1 MISVVIIGSGNVAK
15 HLIHAFSKIDN
26 INLKQVYAR
35 KLGDESLMKSNIP
48 ITNDLS
54 LLVDADIT
62 IIAVS
67 DDAIAD
73 ISCDIKNS
81 LVVHTSG
88 SVEMNAL
95 KNPKNKGVFY
105 LLQSFSK
112 EKKVNFSNIPICLEA
127 ENESDL
133 NKLEKLASLLQGN
146 IYHLTSQQRKK
157 IHVAAVF
164 VNNFTNHMY
173 TVAHDICEE
182 HNIPFN
188 ILQPLIEETSQK
200 IKNLTPKEAPTGPA
214 KRTDIDTI
222 KLNSTMNL
230 LKCII
235 YSQSTFCTWVMMY
248 QITQS

>member
-35 KLGDESLMKSNIP
+35 KLGDEALMKSNIP

-95 KNPKNKGVFY
+95 KNPKNKRVFY

-133 NKLEKLASLLQGN
+133 KKLEKLASLLQGN

-173 TVAHDICEE
+173 KVAHDICEE

-200 IKNLTPKEAPTGPA
+200 IKNLTPNEAQTGPA
-214 KRTDIDTI
+214 KRKDAETI
-222 KLNSTMNL
+222 KNHLNL
-230 LKCII
+230 LSK
-235 YSQSTFCTWVMMY
+235 SQQELY
-248 QITQS
+248 LKITQSIQNHGKEL

>member
-173 TVAHDICEE
+173 TIAHNICEE
-182 HNIPFN
+182 HNVPFN

-200 IKNLTPKEAPTGPA
+200 IKNLTPKEAQTGPA
-214 KRTDIDTI
+214 KRNDMETI
-222 KLNSTMNL
+222 KNHLNL
-230 LKCII
+230 LSK
-235 YSQSTFCTWVMMY
+235 SQQELY
-248 QITQS
+248 LKITQSIQNHGKEL